1 MRGPVVLADGVRIL
15 DICVHPDEDAHFD
28 QIVKRCVCVIS
39 RQTSY
44 SVELLIVGQDI
55 CPLHRVLYLLG
66 NSHYPIGRLPRPP
79 ARRGSQ
85 RHAATLSRPD
95 SLSLIPCQP
104 LRAAGCEASRWR
116 TSSSLCH
123 RLLDESGFPVPDTL
137 TPTVDM
143 APRDPSRWQLT
154 PYLIYLV
161 FVTTLGPLQFGYH
174 LVCCPSSKCPFA
186 SQNTPLTA
194 PPDRLNSTLPKPSS
208 PARRRASPRS

>member
-15 DICVHPDEDAHFD
+15 NICVHPDEDAHFD

-44 SVELLIVGQDI
+44 SVELLMVGQDI

-137 TPTVDM
+137 TPNSRHG
-143 APRDPSRWQLT
+143 APRPQ
-154 PYLIYLV
+154 
-161 FVTTLGPLQFGYH
+161 PLAADAVPHIPRLRHHVGA
-174 LVCCPSSKCPFA
+174 SSV
-186 SQNTPLTA
+186 
-194 PPDRLNSTLPKPSS
+194 RISS
-208 PARRRASPRS
+208 GMLSII